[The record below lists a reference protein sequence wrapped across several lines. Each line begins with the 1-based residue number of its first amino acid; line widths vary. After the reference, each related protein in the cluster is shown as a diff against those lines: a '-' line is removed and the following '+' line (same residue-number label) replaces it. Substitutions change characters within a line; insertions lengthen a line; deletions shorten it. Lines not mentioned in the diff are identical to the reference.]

1 MNKFEAKYSFGSK
14 ISLSIKSRKPLQ
26 PDQYQLRLKMKVER
40 EFASNMEKEKPH
52 RLDNLRQPRHD

>member
-1 MNKFEAKYSFGSK
+1 
-14 ISLSIKSRKPLQ
+14 LSIKSRKPLQ
-26 PDQYQLRLKMKVER
+26 PDQYQLRLKMKIKR